1 MLMDYLDGQ
10 DLKSILRKGPLTI
23 TDTVAYLLQVCD
35 ALKEAHR
42 KGIVHRDLKPANLFL
57 TTREN
62 ETKCIKVLDF
72 GIAKV
77 AGEDESLTKDGMLG
91 SLKYMSPEQLL
102 KAKTADFRT
111 DIWSLGMIA
120 YEFLTT
126 KTPFDG
132 YGREDIVSHI
142 LTEPPAPFHLVRSD
156 IPPALEAVILRCLHK
171 DRENRFQSVVEVEWA
186 LCEAAGITPPVRA
199 TMASKSVSEGIC
211 LPPDAVV
218 VPNDATQASL
228 VVTKAP
234 VSLTRGRL
242 KLSMAAVGV
251 VATTATVLTLVA
263 ALQEPEQSMLA
274 NAHTGVSAA
283 FGNNPIVAPNGS
295 VTIDEPRTMEMEQ
308 RTETKQSLIGV
319 TTSKKAS
326 PAMTNKAQQENK
338 TGVVVPDAAPSATT
352 TIPEAKPIPLPKP
365 PVPVQTATAT
375 TKSKWGTSPL

>member
-1 MLMDYLDGQ
+1 
-10 DLKSILRKGPLTI
+10 
-23 TDTVAYLLQVCD
+23 
-35 ALKEAHR
+35 
-42 KGIVHRDLKPANLFL
+42 
-57 TTREN
+57 
-62 ETKCIKVLDF
+62 
-72 GIAKV
+72 
-77 AGEDESLTKDGMLG
+77 
-91 SLKYMSPEQLL
+91 
-102 KAKTADFRT
+102 
-111 DIWSLGMIA
+111 
-120 YEFLTT
+120 
-126 KTPFDG
+126 
-132 YGREDIVSHI
+132 
-142 LTEPPAPFHLVRSD
+142 
-156 IPPALEAVILRCLHK
+156 
-171 DRENRFQSVVEVEWA
+171 
-186 LCEAAGITPPVRA
+186 
-199 TMASKSVSEGIC
+199 
-211 LPPDAVV
+211 
-218 VPNDATQASL
+218 
-228 VVTKAP
+228 
-234 VSLTRGRL
+234 
-242 KLSMAAVGV
+242 MAAVGV